1 MKLSHLFIIPHLIL
15 LCILFGADLPNL
27 AIKILCAFYLIGS
40 IIQLI
45 IDADKKQN

>member
-1 MKLSHLFIIPHLIL
+1 MKLSHLFVVPQLIL
-15 LCILFGADLPNL
+15 LCILFGADFPNI
-27 AIKILCAFYLIGS
+27 AIKIICTIYITLY